1 MRQYLSDLSEDPR
14 VSGIDWAS
22 VRLAP
27 VEPGDLE
34 RLNLWQNDADI
45 RDLTMG
51 FRGPVQSA
59 TTTEWIASV
68 REQNLKSRIV
78 FAIRRPETIMG
89 LIQVHSIDWPHRKG
103 IMGLYVGDREDR
115 RAGLGYIASVLL
127 LDYVFRSLDF
137 ERIALEV
144 IAPNLAA
151 KTLYERLGFVR
162 EGAFR
167 QAYLLDGQRVDID
180 QYGLLKPEWRI
191 MPPAEALRL
200 VRQA

>member
-1 MRQYLSDLSEDPR
+1 MSRL
-14 VSGIDWAS
+14 DWAS
-22 VRLAP
+22 VRLTP
-27 VEPGDLE
+27 VEPGDLD
-34 RLNLWQNDADI
+34 RLNVWQNDPDI

-59 TTTEWIASV
+59 TTAEWIESV
-68 REQNLKSRIV
+68 RAQNLKSRIV

-103 IMGLYVGDREDR
+103 IMGLYVGERGDR
-115 RAGLGYIASVLL
+115 RGGLGYIASVLL
-127 LDYVFRSLDF
+127 LDYLFKSLDF

-167 QAYLLDGQRVDID
+167 QAYLLDGERVDID
-180 QYGLLKPEWRI
+180 QYGLLKAEWRI
-191 MPPAEALRL
+191 EPPADAVRL
-200 VRQA
+200 VRMA